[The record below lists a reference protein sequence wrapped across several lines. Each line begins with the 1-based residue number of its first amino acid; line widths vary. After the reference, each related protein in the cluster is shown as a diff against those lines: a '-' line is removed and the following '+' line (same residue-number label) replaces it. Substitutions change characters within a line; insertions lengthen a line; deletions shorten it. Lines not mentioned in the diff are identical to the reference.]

1 MCFVT
6 VLKFMNIQPCS
17 QNNTMISINLVG
29 KLMFATR
36 DITWILL
43 PSLVGSLFSRKVFHK
58 MEIMSDNQVDI
69 EF

>member
-1 MCFVT
+1 
-6 VLKFMNIQPCS
+6 
-17 QNNTMISINLVG
+17 MISINLVG